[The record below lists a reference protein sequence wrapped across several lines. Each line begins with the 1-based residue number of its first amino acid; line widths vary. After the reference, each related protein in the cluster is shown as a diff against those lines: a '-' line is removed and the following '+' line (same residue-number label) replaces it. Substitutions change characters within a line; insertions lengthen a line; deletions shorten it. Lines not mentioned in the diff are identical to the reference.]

1 MNDFKLEIKNLSYKI
16 ENKNILENIN
26 FKIEEGEIIGIIGAN
41 GSGKTSLLK
50 CLNGIN
56 EINTGEIYL
65 NNKNI
70 KDYSSKEL
78 ARNISFMN
86 QNTNI
91 DFDFPCIDI
100 VVLGRYPYLKR
111 FQEYSD
117 EDIKKAE
124 FYMKKTNTL
133 EFKNRIITELSGGEK
148 QRVLFAKTLTQE
160 SNLILLDEPTASLD
174 MKYEEEIF
182 SLISE
187 LKSQNKSIVV
197 VIHNLRLALK
207 YCTRLILLFN
217 GNIIADD
224 IPKNVITEENLKNI
238 FGVNTKVYKNKY
250 NNELDFCIL

>member
-187 LKSQNKSIVV
+187 LKSQNKSVVV

-207 YCTRLILLFN
+207 YCTRLILLFK

-250 NNELDFCIL
+250 NNKLDFCIL

>member
-124 FYMKKTNTL
+124 FYMKKTNAL

-187 LKSQNKSIVV
+187 LKSQNKSVVV

-207 YCTRLILLFN
+207 YCTRLILLFK

>member
-117 EDIKKAE
+117 EDVKKAE

-187 LKSQNKSIVV
+187 LKSQNKSVVV

-207 YCTRLILLFN
+207 YCTRLILLFK

>member
-16 ENKNILENIN
+16 RNKNILENIN

>member
-187 LKSQNKSIVV
+187 LKSQNKSVVV

-207 YCTRLILLFN
+207 YCTRLILLFK

>member
-187 LKSQNKSIVV
+187 LKFQNKSVVV

-207 YCTRLILLFN
+207 YCTRLILLFK